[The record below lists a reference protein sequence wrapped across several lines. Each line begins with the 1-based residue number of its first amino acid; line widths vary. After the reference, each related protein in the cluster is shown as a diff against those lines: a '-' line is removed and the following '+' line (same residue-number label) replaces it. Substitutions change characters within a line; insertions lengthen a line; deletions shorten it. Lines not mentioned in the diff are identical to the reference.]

1 MSKPMSELQE
11 PAPQKS
17 EQASVPARGLSISG
31 KRFVAP
37 FVLTL
42 AVLLAFTLAIAFQF
56 QFIMRRL
63 DDARSCWPPASAALA
78 PRYTAIDRWQSSAEN
93 LPEDWRVVWRQE
105 FEAFMHTAQ
114 YDRQMPHAAR
124 LEELAQR
131 LAQDSSRA
139 QSLPVPSTFP
149 SAPAIDRWLATEQR
163 RIANEQG
170 WLGRCTMQIL
180 RLHLTA
186 PYQPHP

>member
-1 MSKPMSELQE
+1 MSELQE

-17 EQASVPARGLSISG
+17 EQASANARGLSISG

-78 PRYTAIDRWQSSAEN
+78 PRYTAVDRWQSSEKN
-93 LPEDWRVVWRQE
+93 LPEDWRAVWSQE

-124 LEELAQR
+124 LEELVQR
-131 LAQDSSRA
+131 LARDASRE
-139 QSLPVPSTFP
+139 LPVPSTFP
-149 SAPAIDRWLATEQR
+149 SGQAIDRWLATEQR

-170 WLGRCTMQIL
+170 WLGRCTLQIL
-180 RLHLTA
+180 RLRLTA